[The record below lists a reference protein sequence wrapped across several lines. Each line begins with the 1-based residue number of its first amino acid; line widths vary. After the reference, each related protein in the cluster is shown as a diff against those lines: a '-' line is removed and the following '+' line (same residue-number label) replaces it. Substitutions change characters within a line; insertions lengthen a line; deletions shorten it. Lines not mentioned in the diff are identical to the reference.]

1 MSTEPSGRAKLIFE
15 CEIMKKRNQKATEHN
30 RRSQLGLILF
40 RFRKNKLAVIS
51 VFFLIFIAIVILSA
65 PLYIDYDK
73 AITMNAA
80 EAFQSPSWEHP
91 FGTDLYG
98 RDMLA
103 RVIYGGRISLF
114 AGMCIIL
121 LSFIFGV
128 MIGSVAGFFGGKVD
142 QVMMRIIDI
151 FMAVPTNL

>member
-73 AITMNAA
+73 A
-80 EAFQSPSWEHP
+80 
-91 FGTDLYG
+91 D
-98 RDMLA
+98 RK
-103 RVIYGGRISLF
+103 
-114 AGMCIIL
+114 
-121 LSFIFGV
+121 
-128 MIGSVAGFFGGKVD
+128 SVV
-142 QVMMRIIDI
+142 
-151 FMAVPTNL
+151 